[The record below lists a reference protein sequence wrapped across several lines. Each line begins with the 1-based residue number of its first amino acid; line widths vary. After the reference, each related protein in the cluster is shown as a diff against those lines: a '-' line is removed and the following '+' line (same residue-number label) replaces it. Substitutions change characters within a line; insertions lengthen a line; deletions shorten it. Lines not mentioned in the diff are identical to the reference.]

1 MKGVSTGMNTFIFTV
16 TFYSF
21 NNTSVQRQTCKVLTM
36 YILYVLYT
44 NSRNTGLQCIILT
57 LQVQRVLLK
66 HIQSS
71 LCLDVSSL
79 LQFKWDGRGAI

>member
-36 YILYVLYT
+36 CTLYT

-71 LCLDVSSL
+71 LCLDISSL
-79 LQFKWDGRGAI
+79 LQFKWDKRGAI